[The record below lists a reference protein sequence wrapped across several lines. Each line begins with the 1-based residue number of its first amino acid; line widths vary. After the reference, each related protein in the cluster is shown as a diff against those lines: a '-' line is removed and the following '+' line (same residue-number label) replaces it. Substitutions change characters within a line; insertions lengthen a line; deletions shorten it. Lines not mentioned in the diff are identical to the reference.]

1 MKIADFGLARNVR
14 DLEYYRKTTDVRW
27 LVASERVFFFAIL
40 EWNVRTLI
48 PLKKNLVVGCKD

>member
-27 LVASERVFFFAIL
+27 LVASEHVCFFAIL

-48 PLKKNLVVGCKD
+48 PLKKNLVVGWKD

>member
-27 LVASERVFFFAIL
+27 LVASERVFFFRHFRVECSYIDSL
-40 EWNVRTLI
+40 EEEL
-48 PLKKNLVVGCKD
+48 GCWV